1 MARTGKILKDVLNN
15 VEEILEKTVYIY
27 QEVCEIKG
35 YDIKHK
41 VIFKDDKSFVYQ
53 LQVSKPPVTN
63 IIKYRNININLE
75 DQIISSLDG
84 IFTHI
89 CKS

>member
-1 MARTGKILKDVLNN
+1 MARTGKTLKDVLNN

-53 LQVSKPPVTN
+53 LQVKPPVTN
-63 IIKYRNININLE
+63 IIKYRNINLE